1 MAKKT
6 KRAGGGILYST
17 DPDFVYPAGED
28 QEAETLPAGEQ
39 LLRVSLDTHHRKGKV
54 VTLVTGFSGTGADL
68 ESLGKKLKTAC
79 GAGGSAKEGEILVQG
94 DHLLQVRELLGSWG
108 YRFR

>member
-17 DPDFVYPAGED
+17 DPDFVYPED
-28 QEAETLPAGEQ
+28 DQQTETLPPREQ
-39 LLRVSLDTHHRKGKV
+39 VLRVSLDTRHRKGKV

-79 GAGGSAKEGEILVQG
+79 GAGGSAKDGEILVQG
-94 DHLLQVRELLGSWG
+94 DHLAQTKELLAAWG
-108 YRFR
+108 YRLR